1 MFIKARECNRT
12 TEVGASIQVTGSAEI
27 LNILSGRECGGRQVK
42 ALYIIMCEVQSEHQ
56 MKNIEYTCI
65 FFWEIKFH
73 RVLSMNLEKKML
85 KEIKKKKKL
94 KPPRIHSKAA
104 LHW

>member
-1 MFIKARECNRT
+1 MPEVQAIKWDFRNACLLKQGNAIGLLKL
-12 TEVGASIQVTGSAEI
+12 VQATGSAEI

-65 FFWEIKFH
+65 FI
-73 RVLSMNLEKKML
+73 
-85 KEIKKKKKL
+85 
-94 KPPRIHSKAA
+94 
-104 LHW
+104 